1 MTDKTFVPGV
11 IVKRGDNAPD
21 FILANVSVKKRELI
35 EWLESTPGDWVNWV
49 LKRGRSGKCYAEVD
63 TWKPERR
70 GADMASGLND
80 AVSDPNDSIPF

>member
-1 MTDKTFVPGV
+1 MNDKTFVPGV

-35 EWLESTPGDWVNWV
+35 EWLENTPGDWVNWV

-63 TWKPERR
+63 TWQPKMR
-70 GADMASGLND
+70 
-80 AVSDPNDSIPF
+80 AVDLVAQPNDDIPF

>member
-1 MTDKTFVPGV
+1 MDKTFVPGL

-35 EWLESTPGDWVNWV
+35 EHLNNTPGDWVNWV

-63 TWKPERR
+63 TWKPERK
-70 GADMASGLND
+70 AAELV
-80 AVSDPNDSIPF
+80 ADPNDEIPF